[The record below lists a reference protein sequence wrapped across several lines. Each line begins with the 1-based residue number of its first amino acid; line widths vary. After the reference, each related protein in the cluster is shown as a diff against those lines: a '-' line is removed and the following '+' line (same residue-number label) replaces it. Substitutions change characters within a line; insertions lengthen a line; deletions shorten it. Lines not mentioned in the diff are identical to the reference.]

1 MEMIRN
7 GRRIDARSGRSP
19 SRGIALSLAINERS
33 MWPHHL
39 RLRRRRAD
47 SMRLGEMLR
56 DDFVDLRLRVRLH
69 PRFDGF
75 EDAMPLNNHP
85 EAAGFAR
92 FSQDLLEV
100 IDRRVLRRVPVD
112 GHQTIAGAESGA
124 LGRTVLDDRLDGDAR
139 AELDDLYTEVPAAG
153 EHLTD
158 DALAFRG
165 RCGALFFVV
174 RIS

>member
-19 SRGIALSLAINERS
+19 SRGIALSLAISERS
-33 MWPHHL
+33 MWPHL
-39 RLRRRRAD
+39 RLRRRRAY

-75 EDAMPLNNHP
+75 EDAMPLNDHP

-100 IDRRVLRRVPVD
+100 VDRRVLRRVTID
-112 GHQTIAGAESGA
+112 GHQTIAGA
-124 LGRTVLDDRLDGDAR
+124 
-139 AELDDLYTEVPAAG
+139 
-153 EHLTD
+153 
-158 DALAFRG
+158 
-165 RCGALFFVV
+165 
-174 RIS
+174 